1 MNSMQKRRYIVQNIK
16 MPIGAS
22 TDETFLFARKRLL
35 KFFSSDSIS
44 EMKIFK
50 RSVDARKRDD
60 IKFVYSV
67 IATAY
72 GKKPDDE
79 KLARESIAVAKQA
92 DVTPV
97 FGEEEAARPVIV
109 GFGPCGM
116 FAALMLARY
125 GYRPIVAERGKNT
138 VERSADVESFFRSHM
153 LDSESNIQ
161 FGAGGAGTFSDGKLI
176 TRINDP
182 KCAFVLETMVRHG
195 APESILSDARPH
207 VGTDYLKKV
216 VSGIEEEITALGAEV
231 HYKTKFDG
239 FASDGGRIRSVR
251 LGGADIECGALML
264 AIGHSARDTFEMLG
278 GRSLAITPKPFSV
291 GVRIEHL
298 QENID
303 RGLYGNLAGDPRLP
317 KGEYNLSCHIGGRGV
332 YTFCMCPG
340 GEVVAAASEHGGVV
354 TNGMSSYS
362 RNGKNANCAV
372 AVSVLPNDFGGTVAG
387 AIDFQRR
394 IERAAFDIGGKEY
407 AAPCQS
413 VGSFLGRA
421 GSKNA
426 IGAVEPTYMSGNVA
440 FTDVERVFPEFI
452 ADSLRVGIT
461 DFGKKLRG
469 FDSDDALITAPETRT
484 SSPIR
489 ICRENNFTAQGFE
502 NLYVGGEG
510 AGYAG
515 GITSAAVDGINMA
528 LAFMSKYKPPRQ

>member
-1 MNSMQKRRYIVQNIK
+1 

-35 KFFSSDSIS
+35 KFFSADSIS

-50 RSVDARKRDD
+50 KSVDARRKAD

-67 IATAY
+67 IATVD

-79 KLARESIAVAKQA
+79 KLARDGITVAKEA
-92 DVTPV
+92 DITPI
-97 FGEEEAARPVIV
+97 FGDKEFYARPVIV

-116 FAALMLARY
+116 FAALMLAKY
-125 GYRPIVAERGKNT
+125 GYRPIVLERGKNT
-138 VERSADVESFFRSHM
+138 AERSADVDAFFRSCA

-161 FGAGGAGTFSDGKLI
+161 FGAGGAGTFSDGKLM

-182 KCAFVLETMVRHG
+182 KCAYVLETMVRHG
-195 APESILSDARPH
+195 APEDILSSARPH
-207 VGTDYLKKV
+207 VGTDYLKNI
-216 VSGIEEEITALGAEV
+216 VSGIEAEIISLGGEI
-231 HYKTKFDG
+231 HYKTKFEG
-239 FASDGGRIRSVR
+239 FDYDGGRSIRSVR
-251 LGGADIECGALML
+251 TGQGDTECGALML

-278 GRSLAITPKPFSV
+278 GTALVITPKPFSV

-303 RGLYGNLAGDPRLP
+303 KGLYGGLAGDPRLP

-340 GEVVAAASEHGGVV
+340 GDVVAAASEHDGVV

-362 RNGKNANCAV
+362 RSGKNANCAV
-372 AVSVLPNDFGGTVAG
+372 AVSVLPDDFGGTVAG

-394 IERAAFDIGGKEY
+394 IERAAFDIGGRGY

-421 GSKNA
+421 GCRNA
-426 IGAVEPTYMSGNVA
+426 IGTVEPTYMGGNVK
-440 FTDVERVFPEFI
+440 FTEVGRVFPQFVTESLKAGI
-452 ADSLRVGIT
+452 AD
-461 DFGKKLRG
+461 FGRKLHG
-469 FDSDDALITAPETRT
+469 FDCDDALITAPETRT

-489 ICRENNFTAQGFE
+489 ICREKNFIAQNYE

-528 LAFMSKYKPPRQ
+528 LALIAKYRPPKL

>member
-1 MNSMQKRRYIVQNIK
+1 MQRHRYIVQNIK

-22 TDETFLFARKRLL
+22 TDETFHFARKRLL
-35 KFFSSDSIS
+35 KFFSADSIS

-50 RSVDARKRDD
+50 KSVDARKRAD

-67 IATAY
+67 IATVE
-72 GKKPDDE
+72 GKSPDEE
-79 KLARESIAVAKQA
+79 KLGRDGITAAKSA
-92 DVTPV
+92 DITPT
-97 FGEEEAARPVIV
+97 FGDEELGARPVIV

-116 FAALMLARY
+116 FAALTLAKY
-125 GYRPIVAERGKNT
+125 GYRPIVLERGKNT
-138 VERSADVESFFRSHM
+138 AERSADVDAFFRSCM
-153 LDSESNIQ
+153 LDGESNIQ
-161 FGAGGAGTFSDGKLI
+161 FGAGGAGTFSDGKLM

-182 KCAFVLETMVRHG
+182 KCAYVLETMVRHG
-195 APESILSDARPH
+195 APEEILSNARPH
-207 VGTDYLKKV
+207 IGTDYLKRV
-216 VSGIEEEITALGAEV
+216 VSGIEAEIISLGGEI

-239 FASDGGRIRSVR
+239 FDAAGGQLIRSVKT
-251 LGGADIECGALML
+251 GYGDIECGVLML

-278 GRSLAITPKPFSV
+278 GTSLVITPKPFSV

-303 RGLYGNLAGDPRLP
+303 KGLYGELAGDPRLP
-317 KGEYNLSCHIGGRGV
+317 KGEYNLSCRIGGRGV

-354 TNGMSSYS
+354 TNGMSSYIRS
-362 RNGKNANCAV
+362 GKNANCAV
-372 AVSVLPNDFGGTVAG
+372 AVSVLPDDFGGTVAG
-387 AIDFQRR
+387 AINFQRR
-394 IERAAFDIGGKEY
+394 IESAAFDIGGRGY

-421 GSKNA
+421 GCRNT
-426 IGAVEPTYMSGNVA
+426 IGDVEPTYMMGNVT
-440 FTDVERVFPEFI
+440 FTDVGRVFPEFVTESLKAGI
-452 ADSLRVGIT
+452 A
-461 DFGKKLRG
+461 DFGKKLHG

-489 ICRENNFTAQGFE
+489 ICREKNYTAQNYK

-528 LAFMSKYKPPRQ
+528 LSLMAKYKPPKY